1 MTSTLLGLLSIEEAA
16 ANLTT
21 LPPDVLDL
29 IFQLLYDAWLVDIH
43 RKFGGPQGGY
53 ARYDYERCQ
62 GEFLFGMSL
71 SCRYLRAQ
79 TMRWIFREVYNWE
92 TSRGRVW
99 PQSIW
104 PYIKIVHLRD
114 RTSRTSR
121 KLELSAE
128 TIRSLPVMLSL
139 VKATIRFEASIPS
152 DLLQALSLAPALLH
166 LEILQTRFDGDF
178 PSCTLRF
185 PCLETLVISI
195 CGFAAVA
202 GQNHVDRIKQA
213 DNVHS
218 LLESVSSR
226 LSELRISGDLIS
238 QAFPLLQWPHIR
250 TFAITEHKPTPYIT
264 LSHLISKM
272 PSLRDLQ
279 TLYTAEVPPDR
290 VAPVFPS
297 YHLGDSNSQ
306 SALTSCHLLSTATLG
321 NILPGDPI
329 LAQLP
334 ASLRCLHLRAPVDPF
349 DTEAGFPQNAY
360 FPLNEHALTEAL
372 HQLRYLL
379 DLVELSIDLDFFVTA
394 PLIQQIAS
402 ALPQLEVLELSL
414 PRFLFVNSPRRF
426 KEKDRDPAILTALN
440 LFPRLR
446 HLRIA
451 MNFPKPIRD
460 IRRSREVTARWFLA
474 GVPTLERVSFA
485 AHPKM
490 YLVGFETRSWD
501 TWDRTVFDLHWVS
514 APPTPPPKDSSGH
527 ATWEISGTDG
537 TRVIA
542 RGPKVYI

>member
-1 MTSTLLGLLSIEEAA
+1 MSSTLLGLLSPGEAA
-16 ANLTT
+16 ENLTT
-21 LPPDVLDL
+21 LPPDILDL

-53 ARYDYERCQ
+53 ARFDYERCQ
-62 GEFLFGMSL
+62 GEFLFALSL
-71 SCRYLRAQ
+71 SCRHLRAQ

-99 PQSIW
+99 PESIW
-104 PYIKIVHLRD
+104 PYIKIVNLRD
-114 RTSRTSR
+114 CTGRTSR
-121 KLELSAE
+121 KLELSLE
-128 TIRSLPVMLSL
+128 TIRSLPAMLSL
-139 VKATIRFEASIPS
+139 VKATIRLEASIPS
-152 DLLQALSLAPALLH
+152 SLLQALSFAPALLR
-166 LEILQTRFDGDF
+166 LEIFQARFDGEF
-178 PSCTLRF
+178 PSSSCTLPF

-195 CGFAAVA
+195 CGFKAVA
-202 GQNHVDRIKQA
+202 GQKDVDRIKQA
-213 DNVHS
+213 NNVHS
-218 LLESVSSR
+218 LLKAVGSR

-238 QAFPLLQWPHIR
+238 QAFPSLQWSHMR

-264 LSHLISKM
+264 LSNLVSRM

-279 TLYTAEVPPDR
+279 VLYTAEVPPDR

-297 YHLGDSNSQ
+297 FHLGDSESP
-306 SALTSCHLLSTATLG
+306 SVLTCHLLSTATLG

-329 LAQLP
+329 LVQLP
-334 ASLRCLHLRAPVDPF
+334 ASLRYLHLRAPVDPF

-372 HQLRYLL
+372 HQRRYLPY
-379 DLVELSIDLDFFVTA
+379 LVELSIDLDSFVTA

-426 KEKDRDPAILTALN
+426 QEKDRDPAILTALN
-440 LFPRLR
+440 LFPRIR
-446 HLRIA
+446 HLRIT

-474 GVPTLERVSFA
+474 G
-485 AHPKM
+485 M

-501 TWDRTVFDLHWVS
+501 TWDHTVFDLHWVS
-514 APPTPPPKDSSGH
+514 PPPTPPPKDSTGH
-527 ATWEISGTDG
+527 ATWEISETDG
-537 TRVIA
+537 TRVVA